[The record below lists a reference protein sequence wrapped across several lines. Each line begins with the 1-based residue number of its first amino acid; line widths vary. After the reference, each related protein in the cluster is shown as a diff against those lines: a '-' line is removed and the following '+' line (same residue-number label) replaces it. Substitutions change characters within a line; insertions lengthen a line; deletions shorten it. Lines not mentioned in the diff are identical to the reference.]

1 MCPPQVYGIDYINFL
16 WTIIIAKFQSLFF
29 PSFQQVKINPYL
41 NVNQKENKFW
51 NFDWFLQADMTRK
64 KNPLNLALPLFKII
78 MDCPLVKVMIKMEFA
93 KCAPNLEHGWFGE
106 SVAKISPRWSH
117 YIWDTSVARRQAW
130 KSITLMHDDRRDEP
144 PLLKTS
150 FNATTLFMHA
160 CSTMTLKS
168 LIHQLVD
175 QFHCRSTKDLS
186 ILIDIIHYTI
196 RYLVII

>member
-1 MCPPQVYGIDYINFL
+1 M
-16 WTIIIAKFQSLFF
+16 K
-29 PSFQQVKINPYL
+29 
-41 NVNQKENKFW
+41 
-51 NFDWFLQADMTRK
+51 RK
-64 KNPLNLALPLFKII
+64 KIPLNLALPPFKIF
-78 MDCPLVKVMIKMEFA
+78 MDYPLVKVMIKMEFA

-168 LIHQLVD
+168 LIQQLVD
-175 QFHCRSTKDLS
+175 LFHCISTKNLS
-186 ILIDIIHYTI
+186 FLIDNIRLLKRRPAITGKTSNFLNFIAGVLSMRNINGWISFCTI
-196 RYLVII
+196 RETVDPLGP

>member
-1 MCPPQVYGIDYINFL
+1 M
-16 WTIIIAKFQSLFF
+16 K
-29 PSFQQVKINPYL
+29 
-41 NVNQKENKFW
+41 
-51 NFDWFLQADMTRK
+51 RK
-64 KNPLNLALPLFKII
+64 KIPLNLALPPFKIF
-78 MDCPLVKVMIKMEFA
+78 MDYPLVKVMIKMEFA

-168 LIHQLVD
+168 LIQQLVD
-175 QFHCRSTKDLS
+175 LFHCISTKK
-186 ILIDIIHYTI
+186 IIIPNWQYYTI
-196 RYLVII
+196 TEKTTSHHRQNKQFFEFYCRSIINARY

>member
-1 MCPPQVYGIDYINFL
+1 MSTKKKINFEIL
-16 WTIIIAKFQSLFF
+16 IDFYKLTWQ
-29 PSFQQVKINPYL
+29 
-41 NVNQKENKFW
+41 E
-51 NFDWFLQADMTRK
+51 K
-64 KNPLNLALPLFKII
+64 KNPFNLALPLFKII

-150 FNATTLFMHA
+150 FNATTLFMHVA
-160 CSTMTLKS
+160 LWLLKS
-168 LIHQLVD
+168 LIQQLVD
-175 QFHCRSTKDLS
+175 LFHCISKKDLS
-186 ILIDIIHYTI
+186 YLIEIIRLSI
-196 RYLVII
+196 V